1 MLIDTHCHLNAEQ
14 FNEDLQEVIDRALE
28 NGVTKMIVI
37 GFDHE
42 TNKRAIELAHTYD
55 FIYATVGFH
64 PTEAKDI
71 KDEDFE
77 ILKDLLKD
85 ERVVG
90 IGECGLDYYWDK
102 DHKDEQD
109 WVFRKQIEWSIELD
123 LPLIIHMRDATEA
136 TYNVLKDYEGLK
148 GIMHCYSGSK
158 EMVQSFVDLGLH
170 ISLGGPVTFKNAK
183 VPKEVA
189 QIIPNEKLLVET
201 DSPYLSPHP
210 FRGKRNEP
218 ARVRLVAE
226 MISELRNEPIE
237 YIEKITT
244 NNATRLFKLG
254 VK

>member
-1 MLIDTHCHLNAEQ
+1 MLIDTHCHLNADQ
-14 FNEDLQEVIDRALE
+14 FNDDLNQVINNALE
-28 NGVTKMIVI
+28 TGVKKMIVV

-42 TNKRAIELAHTYD
+42 TNKRAIELAHEFD

-71 KDEDFE
+71 TEEDFK
-77 ILKDLLKD
+77 ILWENLQD

-102 DHKDEQD
+102 DHKKAQE
-109 WVFRKQIEWSIELD
+109 WVFRKQIEWSKKLD
-123 LPLIIHMRDATEA
+123 LPLIIHMRDATDA
-136 TYNVLKDYEGLK
+136 TYQILKEYEGLK

-158 EMVQSFVDLGLH
+158 EMVKPFVDLGLH

-189 QIIPNEKLLVET
+189 KVIPDNRLLVET

-210 FRGKRNEP
+210 LRGKRNEP

-226 MISELRNEPIE
+226 CVADLREE
-237 YIEKITT
+237 TIEKIEEITT
-244 NNATRLFKLG
+244 KNAMKLFKLG